1 MVQTHNCIST
11 MTLHQKEVSMLHLLA
26 QHSILADGISIH
38 IGDNVWSFSL
48 NFIIY
53 LIIAAIVG
61 FAAEFIVGWRLPFGF
76 IGAIIA
82 ALIRYLV
89 DDPGH
94 NPNRNRR
101 CQCVWCS
108 HRESTNRRDTFC
120 STLASLNLPCM
131 VSPSSLLLLLIC
143 ENSSCTARST
153 TEGSHKEM
161 WHVRQGNKRYLF

>member
-1 MVQTHNCIST
+1 
-11 MTLHQKEVSMLHLLA
+11 MLHLLA

-82 ALIRYLV
+82 ALLGIWLMTRVIILTGIGDVNLYGVPIVRALIGAILFVALWHLLTFRTWSRRRRYSY
-89 DDPGH
+89 
-94 NPNRNRR
+94 RR
-101 CQCVWCS
+101 
-108 HRESTNRRDTFC
+108 
-120 STLASLNLPCM
+120 
-131 VSPSSLLLLLIC
+131 
-143 ENSSCTARST
+143 
-153 TEGSHKEM
+153 
-161 WHVRQGNKRYLF
+161 Y